1 MARGEVGNDCLTE
14 ATQVG
19 WGTFF
24 KPRVGTIKT
33 GLTTS
38 GLIAITPIIYILTNL
53 YDRIK

>member
-24 KPRVGTIKT
+24 KPQVGTIKT

-38 GLIAITPIIYILTNL
+38 GLTAITPIIYILTNL
-53 YDRIK
+53 YNRIK